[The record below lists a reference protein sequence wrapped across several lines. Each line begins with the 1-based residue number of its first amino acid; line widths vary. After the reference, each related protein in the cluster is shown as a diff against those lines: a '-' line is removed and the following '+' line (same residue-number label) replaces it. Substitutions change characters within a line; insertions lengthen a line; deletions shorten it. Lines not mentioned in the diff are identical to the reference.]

1 MTIAESLKKM
11 RATTLP
17 QSVVGKVV
25 ATDAESATVDIEPI
39 NGDTIIYSVR
49 LQADFQNQGIVIFP
63 KQDSIVVATLLENE
77 SAFVSM
83 FSEVEKVVVQ
93 KGGFDLKEQF
103 NLLLQLNSDLVEMLS
118 RLKIQTNT
126 GIGSV
131 LPNQVVDFLK
141 MKADLAKIKEKFNL
155 IL

>member
-17 QSVVGKVV
+17 QSIVGKVV
-25 ATDAESATVDIEPI
+25 ATDAESATVDIEPL

-126 GIGSV
+126 GVGSV
-131 LPNQVVDFLK
+131 IPNQIAGLNQLK
-141 MKADLAKIKEKFNL
+141 SNLKDIKDKFNS

>member
-1 MTIAESLKKM
+1 MTIVESLKKM
-11 RATTLP
+11 RTASSS

-25 ATDAESATVDIEPI
+25 ATDVENATVDIEPL

-83 FSEVEKVVVQ
+83 FSEVEKVVAQ
-93 KGGFDLKEQF
+93 KDDFDLKEQM
-103 NLLLQLNSDLVEMLS
+103 NRLLELCGDLVNAVAG
-118 RLKIQTNT
+118 LKIQTNT

-131 LPNQVVDFLK
+131 IPNQIIGLNQMKVDLNG
-141 MKADLAKIKEKFNL
+141 IKEKFNI